1 MAVKMRL
8 TRMGDK
14 KSPFYRVV
22 VIDSRKAQSGEY
34 IDKIG
39 YIDTTKNPQ
48 EVNIDVE
55 KAKSWLSKGVQ
66 PTETVKSYLVK
77 VGAMRFADKKDQ
89 IEYKVEEKEN
99 AIEVTVLLDSSD
111 MGKVI
116 GKQGKIA
123 KALRTIVSA
132 YTPRESKKY
141 FIEIKEKA

>member
-1 MAVKMRL
+1 MDTLQLIK
-8 TRMGDK
+8 
-14 KSPFYRVV
+14 YVV
-22 VIDSRKAQSGEY
+22 E
-34 IDKIG
+34 
-39 YIDTTKNPQ
+39 
-48 EVNIDVE
+48 
-55 KAKSWLSKGVQ
+55 
-66 PTETVKSYLVK
+66 
-77 VGAMRFADKKDQ
+77 RFADKKEE